1 MLRWIVLG
9 TVIWWIGRML
19 LDGLRRAA
27 NRPPPPR
34 RRFDAFT
41 LIAIGILLL
50 WALPIVIPLVRD
62 MLE

>member
-9 TVIWWIGRML
+9 TVVWWIGRTA

-34 RRFDAFT
+34 RRFDTFT
-41 LIAIGILLL
+41 LIAIAVVLL
-50 WALPIVIPLVRD
+50 WALPIVVPLIRD
-62 MLE
+62 LLQ

>member
-9 TVIWWIGRML
+9 TVVWWIGRMA

-41 LIAIGILLL
+41 LIAIAVLLL
-50 WALPIVIPLVRD
+50 WALPIVVPLIRD

>member
-1 MLRWIVLG
+1 MLRWIVAG
-9 TVIWWIGRML
+9 TVVWWIGRTL
-19 LDGLRRAA
+19 LDALRRAA
-27 NRPPPPR
+27 NQPPPPR

-50 WALPIVIPLVRD
+50 WALPIVVPLVRD

>member
-9 TVIWWIGRML
+9 TVVWWIGRTA
-19 LDGLRRAA
+19 LDALRRAA

-41 LIAIGILLL
+41 LIAIAVLLL
-50 WALPIVIPLVRD
+50 WALPIVVPLIRD